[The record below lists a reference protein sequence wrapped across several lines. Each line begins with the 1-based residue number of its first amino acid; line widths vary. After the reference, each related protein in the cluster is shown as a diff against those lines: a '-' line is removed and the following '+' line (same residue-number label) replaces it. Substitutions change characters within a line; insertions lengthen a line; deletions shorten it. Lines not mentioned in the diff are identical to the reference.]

1 MIVDDLDN
9 ILYNQLSHDK
19 KLPENISN
27 ELKNIIY
34 KSIYN
39 ERITNQT
46 KKYSLRKIITIACAI
61 ILATTSIAYAG
72 KVIYDKIWKSPEK
85 TVGFYVE
92 QPNINEKE
100 ISISKDEAQ
109 KKAEEIL
116 QKFECDNE
124 KIITIKLEESPDDYQ
139 VDWCITTNNNTQI
152 RFDSEGGEEFK
163 IFFNNILNKDIKN
176 YRTTKIEA
184 ERTAKDLCKKYGYN
198 LDNYNS
204 IEIYGN
210 LGTEEESYIWYA
222 DFYKEYDGIINY
234 YENISIGF
242 VPEINQIYYL
252 VVQNL
257 PYENNPIKITDEQ
270 AKQIVLDA
278 EKEIKVKY
286 EIRDIYTSIDIACMN
301 GNAYLRL
308 NDYEQYC
315 NQLSQNYPSKDVVE
329 YRTDKRVRK
338 VWKVTLNYNIPLSV
352 DKFDI
357 NYNLIPEHYTYYVD
371 ATTGEI
377 IGGST
382 IDF

>member
-46 KKYSLRKIITIACAI
+46 QKYSLRKIITIACAI

-257 PYENNPIKITDEQ
+257 PYENNPIKITGGQ

-278 EKEIKVKY
+278 EKEIKVEY

-357 NYNLIPEHYTYYVD
+357 NYNLIPERYTYYVD